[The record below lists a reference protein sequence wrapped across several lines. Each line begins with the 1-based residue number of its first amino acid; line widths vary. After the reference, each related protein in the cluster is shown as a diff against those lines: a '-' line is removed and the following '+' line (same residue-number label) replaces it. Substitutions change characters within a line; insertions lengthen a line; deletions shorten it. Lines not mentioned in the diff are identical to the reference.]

1 MPSGWDLSSGELK
14 DNQKIDLFE
23 VIAKS
28 LFHGVHNTTYKYC
41 FFKSLLDNLFRVDE
55 NYSLPLKTIGE
66 TFATTYWN
74 MIKFPLRTNFTNLKK
89 REATEVFLFSCF

>member
-14 DNQKIDLFE
+14 DNRNANLFE

-41 FFKSLLDNLFRVDE
+41 FFKKPIR
-55 NYSLPLKTIGE
+55 
-66 TFATTYWN
+66 
-74 MIKFPLRTNFTNLKK
+74 
-89 REATEVFLFSCF
+89 